1 MISNQK
7 ILETLQMQP
16 LSEADKANRHIL
28 GRLYG
33 PIATCKESTRNGRK
47 YNKDLWKKAL
57 NDEIF
62 NEKVANKSLFLE
74 LGHPAD
80 REETDMEKVC
90 ACIPELPKIID
101 DDLYA
106 YVDILDTKNGR
117 ILKTLCDYGFIPGI
131 SSRGSGDIM
140 DNNEVDPETFFL
152 ETWDIVQ
159 LPAVKKARLT
169 VCESVDQEA
178 LKLKQALVESYNNS
192 TEEDKQIM
200 KESLTNLHLADL
212 LVESLD
218 EEYVEDVTDSGTIVY
233 IEEELDEDATTEDV
247 EDTEEIEAN
256 ITADEEADE
265 STAENDEAEET
276 DEVTAVSLKD
286 VIAELQ
292 EYDQD
297 KPVIFA
303 PLMIDDKQI
312 EITGLFVEE
321 NENNTVLGIGYTTA
335 DEAEDNIKDE
345 ESEEA
350 VTVSADEESTK
361 DAPAE
366 DEAIDDEI
374 SEVMEN
380 LKEVVRQ
387 KNSLEEELNVL
398 RQSKTVSDAKVKE
411 LTEQVTK
418 YKESFGRMS
427 ELAAKAGE
435 LETAN
440 KTLSEEL
447 HQKNDTIVSLQKR
460 AKENTI
466 INENIDKDKAQIAK
480 LTETINN
487 IKVNAGKV
495 ENELKE
501 ECSQYKDKLAK
512 TANIAKNYKAK
523 YEAVL
528 NCYIDSKAAALGVN
542 KSEIL
547 SRLSENYSVKDVDNA
562 CDQLMDCTMNISRL
576 PITRTPKVQIKE
588 SAQSSRRINDPNDG
602 YEIDDDLLILAGLK

>member
-1 MISNQK
+1 MINNQK

-247 EDTEEIEAN
+247 EDTEEIEADV
-256 ITADEEADE
+256 IADEEADE

-361 DAPAE
+361 DAPVE

-512 TANIAKNYKAK
+512 TTNIAKNYKAK

-588 SAQSSRRINDPNDG
+588 SAQASCRINDPSDG